1 MGWTRTTYAIGLVDG
16 ARTLAVR
23 SYLERVTSRL
33 AAELHILSV
42 GAQEKSTKLGA
53 GLPRRGRKSLLIDRY
68 GQRCQG
74 CGQLKSEK
82 DLEVDHIKPKSAGGP
97 DAIQNRTL
105 LCGPCNRL
113 KSHELTLDELHQRRL
128 KDGLMDSDWW
138 KEQDRISPNTSASVF
153 GEFDLAEWGGK
164 LRVRALT
171 GPEKC
176 ILWKLRRGF
185 GPRMYEP
192 GDAAA
197 TAVAFATV
205 DEGGRRVFTD
215 GDISTLGKKSAAPL
229 YRLYNKILD
238 LSRS

>member
-1 MGWTRTTYAIGLVDG
+1 MAT
-16 ARTLAVR
+16 R
-23 SYLERVTSRL
+23 SYLEHEIRRL
-33 AAELHILSV
+33 DAELHILNV
-42 GAQEKSTKLGA
+42 GAEERSDKLGA
-53 GLPRRGRKSLLIDRY
+53 KLSRRGRKILLLDRF

-74 CGQLKSEK
+74 CGHPKSEG
-82 DLEVDHIKPKSAGGP
+82 DLQVDHIKPKSTGGP

-105 LCGPCNRL
+105 LCGSCNRL
-113 KSHELTLDELHQRRL
+113 KSNELTLDELHQRRL
-128 KDGLMDSDWW
+128 EEGLMSSDWW
-138 KEQDRISPNTSASVF
+138 KEREHGHTSPNARASVF
-153 GEFDLAEWGGK
+153 EDVYLPEWGVK

-185 GPRMYEP
+185 GPRKYEP
-192 GDAAA
+192 GGVAA

-215 GDISTLGKKSAAPL
+215 GDIPALGRKSAVPL
-229 YRLYNKILD
+229 YRLYNKVLG